1 MELDMSQYQ
10 SAMNLLIPIWR
21 GIPPAYKQKYARNIW
36 DQFENQIKSA
46 AYTNTASIFLSKL
59 CQKLNV
65 TIRKEDVTGI
75 NQIING
81 CDQTALLKQLRKET
95 ILLVLMVREDNDLRK
110 QMEAPSATISV

>member
-36 DQFENQIKSA
+36 EQFENQIKSA

-59 CQKLNV
+59 CQKLDV
-65 TIRKEDVTGI
+65 TIRKEDVAGI
-75 NQIING
+75 NQTING

-95 ILLVLMVREDNDLRK
+95 ILLVLMVREDNDIRK
-110 QMEAPSATISV
+110 QVEVPNAAVSI

>member
-36 DQFENQIKSA
+36 EQFENQIKSA

-65 TIRKEDVTGI
+65 TIRKDDVPIVT
-75 NQIING
+75 QAING
-81 CDQTALLKQLRKET
+81 CDQRALLTQLRKET
-95 ILLVLMVREDNDLRK
+95 ILLVLMVQEDNNIRK
-110 QMEAPSATISV
+110 QMEATNATVSI